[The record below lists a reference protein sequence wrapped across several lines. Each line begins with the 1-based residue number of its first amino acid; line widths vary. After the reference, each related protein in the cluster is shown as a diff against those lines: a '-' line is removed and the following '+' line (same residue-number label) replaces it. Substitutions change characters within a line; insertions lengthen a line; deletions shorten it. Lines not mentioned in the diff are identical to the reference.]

1 MDHSTLV
8 KDCLKGKPAA
18 QKQLYTD
25 FAPLMLSVCYRY
37 TKSMADAEDVL
48 QEGFVK
54 VFLNLKQYRFQGEL
68 GGWIRRIMV
77 TTAIN
82 YLKRNSRYQTDLL
95 FTDEH
100 LHAVSGEQ
108 HPEVKLQAK
117 ELADLIRQLPPGYQT
132 IFNLYAVEGFNHV
145 EIGKML
151 GIRESTSRSQYAR
164 ARTLLIQWIE
174 QKNNESKKTVY
185 AK

>member
-1 MDHSTLV
+1 MDHYSLV
-8 KDCLKGKPAA
+8 KDCLKGKPSA
-18 QKQLYTD
+18 QKQLYEL
-25 FAPLMLSVCYRY
+25 FASPMLNVCYRY

-54 VFLNLKQYRFQGEL
+54 VFRHLHQFKFEGEL

-82 YLKRNSRYQTDLL
+82 YLKKNARYQTDLL
-95 FTDEH
+95 FPDDH
-100 LHAVSGEQ
+100 LHVVNNEQ
-108 HPEVKLQAK
+108 HPEIKMQAR
-117 ELADLIRQLPPGYQT
+117 ELANLIRQLPPGYQT

-164 ARTLLIQWIE
+164 ARALLIQWIE
-174 QKNNESKKTVY
+174 QKNNDNKISAY

>member
-1 MDHSTLV
+1 MDHYVLV

-18 QKQLYTD
+18 QKQLYD
-25 FAPLMLSVCYRY
+25 LFAGPMLNICYRY
-37 TKSMADAEDVL
+37 TKSTADAEDVL

-54 VFLNLKQYRFQGEL
+54 VFLHLHQYKFEGEL

-82 YLKRNSRYQTDLL
+82 YLKRNARYQTDLL
-95 FTDEH
+95 YPEDH
-100 LHAVSGEQ
+100 LHAVSTGS
-108 HPEVKLQAK
+108 HPEIRMEAK

-151 GIRESTSRSQYAR
+151 GIQESTSRSQYAR
-164 ARTLLIQWIE
+164 ARALLIQWIE
-174 QKNNESKKTVY
+174 QKNNDVKKSVY